1 MARIIAKT
9 RIKRDYSK
17 FMYFIKEG
25 AVWQV
30 PRKVK
35 GKKKGTKKKLVQFGA
50 KKMDYSK
57 NIYFLDKNGNVAAAA
72 RKARKAKKKT
82 AKKTTK
88 KTAKKSKR

>member
-1 MARIIAKT
+1 MTKIVAKT
-9 RIKRDYSK
+9 RIKRDSK
-17 FMYFIKEG
+17 FMYYIKDG

-35 GKKKGTKKKLVQFGA
+35 GKKKGTKKKLCQFGP

-57 NIYFLDKNGNVAAAA
+57 SIYFLDKNGNVAAAT

-82 AKKTTK
+82 TKKTTK
-88 KTAKKSKR
+88 KRSRCR